1 MTCLAE
7 IIGHVEVDFVASR
20 DAGKLRLWA
29 VDLSMSP
36 TASLSG
42 FQLFD
47 FLAAGQFDPATGT
60 YWVPGMP
67 GTPDTPSMAPDQP
80 LLQQSEAVDSVNAV
94 ESPQH
99 ARQSSVQPFEQ
110 NMQQDA
116 VAVEKHGGSHQLPL
130 QSAKGDSICAA
141 RQQSSVSDQ
150 RLSLVMGLDDEAA
163 ECRQDAAVGASIA
176 ASVDA
181 ASMRVMNQSPDNNLD
196 FDLAEA
202 ETEFAPD
209 FGNNQEQ
216 SMAEVA
222 SMSNETTQQLQADS
236 SGTSTAAWQHAEAAM
251 VQCEVQLESRFYAAI
266 DLLFHSSMYKR
277 RSAEF
282 LQSCR
287 VAGLGFDM
295 MARQGLVL
303 NLMDSMSSC
312 CLGVQCAGPTPQL
325 ALQGLS
331 KVTTRPPSTHFV
343 FLPFCCCSAAMHV
356 SVLQVYLSLH
366 AISPFTGL
374 LSHFVLCLPL
384 KACCRLFTGGS
395 RIIPNLMCISWDP
408 ERLDFVGMQ
417 ALKFMLAQFGEIGL
431 DGRSKQ
437 SSLSDPDAENFRNIY
452 ATIRFLADRVT

>member
-1 MTCLAE
+1 MTFVAE

-36 TASLSG
+36 TVSLSG

-67 GTPDTPSMAPDQP
+67 GTPDTPAAMAPNQS
-80 LLQQSEAVDSVNAV
+80 LLQQSEAVDSVDAV
-94 ESPQH
+94 ESQQH
-99 ARQSSVQPFEQ
+99 ARRSSVQPFEE

-116 VAVEKHGGSHQLPL
+116 VAVEKQGGSHQLPL
-130 QSAKGDSICAA
+130 QTAELNSVHAGQ
-141 RQQSSVSDQ
+141 QQSSVSDQ
-150 RLSLVMGLDDEAA
+150 RPSSAMGADEKAA
-163 ECRQDAAVGASIA
+163 ECREDAAVGASTA
-176 ASVDA
+176 VNA
-181 ASMRVMNQSPDNNLD
+181 ASMRMMNQSPDNDLES
-196 FDLAEA
+196 DLAEA
-202 ETEFAPD
+202 EAESAPN

-216 SMAEVA
+216 SMAEVG
-222 SMSNETTQQLQADS
+222 SMSNETMQQVQADS
-236 SGTSTAAWQHAEAAM
+236 SSASASAWQHAEAAM
-251 VQCEVQLESRFYAAI
+251 VHHEVQLEPRFYAAI
-266 DLLFHSSMYKR
+266 DLLFHSGMHKR

-303 NLMDSMSSC
+303 NFMDSMSSC

-331 KVTTRPPSTHFV
+331 KVMTCSPAPTWVSCLFALIQ
-343 FLPFCCCSAAMHV
+343 LPCICLCCRYICRCMLYHH
-356 SVLQVYLSLH
+356 LQACLPVRGLF
-366 AISPFTGL
+366 AIEGMFPPFTD
-374 LSHFVLCLPL
+374 SW
-384 KACCRLFTGGS
+384 
-395 RIIPNLMCISWDP
+395 RIVSNVMCFSWDP
-408 ERLDFVGMQ
+408 ERLDFLGMQ
-417 ALKFMLAQFGEIGL
+417 ALSFMLAQFGETGL

-437 SSLSDPDAENFRNIY
+437 SMSDPDAENFRNIY